1 MDNNIEDRE
10 ANPAKTRRFMQR
22 ENAEAAKFIKDRMA
36 IRSDIYREMLPEIR
50 ARAFTVVGM
59 QDAVRIRKVQEL
71 LEKIPKGGSWREV
84 RGEIAQELGG
94 GESSK
99 SRAEQIVRANVFQA
113 YSVARYKKQLA
124 DKDIMPYLVYH
135 AVGDENTRPE
145 HKALDGMVLPVDD
158 PFWKSHYPP
167 WDYGCRCTVSGMTKS
182 EADLLRGKKSGEENL
197 QLMSQKQKDE
207 IPPPSGG
214 YSFDPSMM
222 SLSVDGIRERI
233 HNDTLLRKFAQ
244 KMQNEKVNGLDPE
257 GKEDN
262 VWNWLMRDQVKRDAD
277 YLRKTT
283 DLETTA
289 SFLYETAINKTKRR
303 LKKEGKTIPPD
314 GILELGDIEKEW
326 FENKTKKLSESVI
339 IRDMDTGEK
348 IAENSGS
355 IDSSG
360 ADLMDR
366 GSRRYVATHTHPEM
380 VSAWPSADDLEM
392 ALSRNGMVHHIVGA
406 FDSCTY
412 RLADHRKSDIPILR
426 AEMREKYRLWEN
438 GNISEDEWRV
448 FLEKNFKFAY
458 GDGNEGIE

>member
-22 ENAEAAKFIKDRMA
+22 ENAEAANFIKDRMA

-59 QDAVRIRKVQEL
+59 QDAVRIRKVQET

-113 YSVARYKKQLA
+113 YAVARYKKQLA

-135 AVGDENTRPE
+135 AIGDENTRPE

-167 WDYGCRCTVSGMTKS
+167 WDYGCRCTVSGVTKS
-182 EADLLRGKKSGEENL
+182 EADSLRGKKSGEGNL

-207 IPPPSGG
+207 IPPPSGS

-277 YLRKTT
+277 YLRKTN
-283 DLETTA
+283 DLEMTS

-303 LKKEGKTIPPD
+303 LKKEGKSIPPD
-314 GILELGDIEKEW
+314 GILELGDVEKDW
-326 FENKTKKLSESVI
+326 FDSQMKKIKETVI

-348 IAENSGS
+348 IAENTGT
-355 IDSSG
+355 IYGVD
-360 ADLMDR
+360 ANALER
-366 GSRRYVATHTHPEM
+366 GTRRYVATHTHPEM
-380 VSAWPSADDLEM
+380 VDAYPSGDDLEM
-392 ALSRNGMVHHIVGA
+392 AISKNVVIHHIVGKY
-406 FDSCTY
+406 DSSTF
-412 RLADHRKSDIPILR
+412 RVSEHRKKDIHTLR
-426 AEMREKYRLWEN
+426 EETKKMWALRDAKK
-438 GNISEDEWRV
+438 ISIEEWKR
-448 FLEKNFKFAY
+448 FLEDNFDFSIGANN
-458 GDGNEGIE
+458 DGIK